1 MEWENTLLWANVIL
15 VLKRKLQEGT
25 GSTFFVQ
32 KPRNICTVYT
42 WSLQPCEDV
51 LKRNKLFPSFQR
63 NSTLRFLIS
72 FSRELLNFKFSR
84 LLLRAK
90 LCTKHSRKYFNK
102 NFYNKPVKQVF
113 SHLIFLPL
121 SSLSI
126 IYSSPLM
133 YHVPN
138 AKNHKALSLPSGSQC
153 EIGYISW
160 VCILVYGWFEE
171 CLSVPLFICGFLIIP
186 NWDLHVLLKVIPL
199 YVLYITTPLPC
210 LRLL

>member
-1 MEWENTLLWANVIL
+1 MIL
-15 VLKRKLQEGT
+15 VLRKKVQEEGMR
-25 GSTFFVQ
+25 STFFVQ

-42 WSLQPCEDV
+42 WSVQPCEDV

-63 NSTLRFLIS
+63 NSTFCFLIS

-84 LLLRAK
+84 LLLLAK
-90 LCTKHSRKYFNK
+90 LCTKRSRKHFN
-102 NFYNKPVKQVF
+102 NFFYNKPVKQVF
-113 SHLIFLPL
+113 SHLIFLL

-133 YHVPN
+133 YQVTD
-138 AKNHKALSLPSGSQC
+138 AKNLKALSSPSGGSQC
-153 EIGYISW
+153 EIGYITW

-171 CLSVPLFICGFLIIP
+171 RFSVHLFVCGFLIIP